1 MEYIGTAIFFGIC
14 AFFAWLKMQEE
25 DGKEY
30 LLTFFVLA
38 FLSLMAFLYP
48 LL

>member
-14 AFFAWLKMQEE
+14 AFFAWLKAQEE
-25 DGKEY
+25 QEEY
-30 LLTFFVLA
+30 LLAFFVLA